1 MDSVN
6 ALESVELDSTRLD
19 CESEVLNLES
29 KFCLDS
35 KFALH
40 SALGLLEILGLRV
53 RFKCCARRGAR
64 SYLSGSD

>member
-1 MDSVN
+1 MDSVR
-6 ALESVELDSTRLD
+6 VDSTRLD

-35 KFALH
+35 KFAL
-40 SALGLLEILGLRV
+40 LGLLEILGLRV

>member
-1 MDSVN
+1 MDSVR
-6 ALESVELDSTRLD
+6 VDSTRLD

-40 SALGLLEILGLRV
+40 SALGLLGHSKIFDEKCGLQEKV
-53 RFKCCARRGAR
+53 RG
-64 SYLSGSD
+64 SYLKR